1 MSGFIFDGLSPEED
15 DQFINRECYVFNKN
29 MERSLDDARCIHCRF
44 YLTVNCKHID
54 DFVDEE
60 GDV

>member
-1 MSGFIFDGLSPEED
+1 MFDGFSEEE
-15 DQFINRECYVFNKN
+15 DQFINRECYVFNTKFD
-29 MERSLDDARCIHCRF
+29 RTFDDARCEHCRY
-44 YLTVNCKHID
+44 YLTVNCKHIH